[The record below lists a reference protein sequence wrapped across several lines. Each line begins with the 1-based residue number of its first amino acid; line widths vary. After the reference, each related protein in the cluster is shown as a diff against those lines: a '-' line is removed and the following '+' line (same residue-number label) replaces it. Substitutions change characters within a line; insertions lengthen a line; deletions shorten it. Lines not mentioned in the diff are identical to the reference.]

1 MTTTIILDFETSG
14 LNPYHD
20 DIIEIAMKVLGSE
33 NKFEALIKPKS
44 NVCISEEITALTGI
58 TNGKL
63 SRQGGN
69 WEYVYEAANDWILSV
84 VGKSGKVAIVSHNGE
99 SFDFIFLRRLFN
111 DLRDYKSISR
121 IPRSADKGSR
131 YKIFPLANIVFI
143 DTLLLARRLVPG
155 RMSYRQASLCGMYN
169 ISVKGS
175 HRAMNDVVALEKLF
189 IQLSQSLDKKMDK
202 RRSPIDY
209 PEMIEGYIRLKYEPY
224 V

>member
-33 NKFEALIKPKS
+33 KKFEALIKPKS

-63 SRQGGN
+63 SRQGGT
-69 WEYVYEAANDWILSV
+69 WEEVYEAANDWILSV
-84 VGKSGKVAIVSHNGE
+84 VGSSGKVAIVSHNGE

-111 DLRDYKSISR
+111 DLRDYKAALV
-121 IPRSADKGSR
+121 PLFKGPR
-131 YKIFPLANIVFI
+131 YKIFPLADIVFI

-175 HRAMNDVVALEKLF
+175 HRAMNDVVALEKLY
-189 IQLSQSLDKKMDK
+189 IQLSRSLDEKMDK
-202 RRSPIDY
+202 RRSPVDY
-209 PEMIEGYIRLKYEPY
+209 PDMIEGYIKLK
-224 V
+224 